1 MGGCAVIK
9 SSAQNLANLSVQSP
23 HLRHEQLVVFL
34 EASLFFIQAVIGFR
48 GKDCVHI
55 FKSFVYFLYF
65 FRQDPSSNASNLNF
79 LQLKDLMRGRANLIQ
94 DSQSLQK
101 DIKSVKYQAVLNLSI
116 KCRKT

>member
-9 SSAQNLANLSVQSP
+9 SSAQNLPNLSVQSP

-34 EASLFFIQAVIGFR
+34 EASLFFIQAVRGFR
-48 GKDCVHI
+48 GKDCVHV

-65 FRQDPSSNASNLNF
+65 FRQDPSSDTSNLNF

-116 KCRKT
+116 IYRIK